1 MASFQGTK
9 INPSSFHKSQI
20 KFIVVLVPVSIFMIL
35 PIIYIFSTAFKPIEE
50 LFAYPPPFIVKHPT
64 VMNFKFL
71 FSDVKVFRALFNSFA
86 ITFVVMLC
94 SIVASSMA
102 AYALS
107 KMEFGLKKILFEINT
122 LALMFVGTA
131 VVIPRYM
138 VISNLG
144 IINTFLGHILPM
156 ISMPVGLF
164 LVKQFVDQIPDSLV
178 EAGKIDGAGDF
189 RIFFSLIIPMIKPA
203 LATIAIL
210 SFQAA
215 WSSDET
221 SKYFI
226 NDENLKN
233 FAFYITSLTNAGN
246 AVVGQGMAAAGTL
259 IMFLP
264 NFIIFICMQSKV
276 MNTMAHSGIK

>member
-9 INPSSFHKSQI
+9 INPTSYHKSQI
-20 KFIVVLVPVSIFMIL
+20 KFIVILVPFSLFMIL

-50 LFAYPPPFIVKHPT
+50 LFAYPPKFFVKNAT
-64 VMNFKFL
+64 IQNFKFL
-71 FSDVKVFRALFNSFA
+71 FSDVKVFRALFNSFS

-94 SIVASSMA
+94 SIVASSLA

-107 KMEFGLKKILFEINT
+107 KMQFGLKKAIFELNT
-122 LALMFVGTA
+122 LSLMFVGTA
-131 VVIPRYM
+131 VLIPRYM

-164 LVKQFVDQIPDSLV
+164 LVKQFVDQIPDSLI
-178 EAGKIDGAGDF
+178 ESGKIDGAGNL
-189 RIFFSLIIPMIKPA
+189 RIFFSIIVPMIKPA

-215 WSSDET
+215 WTSNET

-233 FAFYITSLTNAGN
+233 FAFYITSLTSSGN

-259 IMFLP
+259 IMFIP
-264 NFIIFICMQSKV
+264 NLVIFICMQNKV